1 VNNVDKMEK
10 IIENINENAIFDG
23 ATVRQLCKIILD
35 YNKITLDSKDN
46 IIKFLESIHKYEIE
60 KLKSS

>member
-1 VNNVDKMEK
+1 MEK

>member
-1 VNNVDKMEK
+1 MDKMEK